1 MRGPQAW
8 IHSFPPNVPC
18 KSLTLARKRFLNC
31 YLAITK
37 PFLSMKTSKQ
47 CPSCGTR
54 FDGRSNQ
61 LYCSNRCKM
70 AAFQAHKTQ
79 TAEAPGPTAPIAA
92 MPPPVLP
99 TRSGFNPRPSPA
111 DSTRPESAA
120 TKESVAL
127 RRLELKHA
135 QRLRELEMEEVALRH
150 AHELTMAR
158 LPLAPVVSSG
168 RGEPRP
174 KPVRDTPP
182 LPLSPLGEWSHFPLG
197 FRRRYQALV
206 KAFFEAAEAP
216 MSPPACREWLA
227 AYGPFQGAIE
237 GLLAQQPVVLRA
249 TKPFIWL
256 GDLAEQIDAHRK
268 RGEWADTE
276 SALLVRIEP
285 TLRQQLVQA
294 CL

>member
-1 MRGPQAW
+1 
-8 IHSFPPNVPC
+8 
-18 KSLTLARKRFLNC
+18 
-31 YLAITK
+31 
-37 PFLSMKTSKQ
+37 MKTSKQ
-47 CPSCGTR
+47 CPSCGKR

-70 AAFQAHKTQ
+70 AAFQASKTQ
-79 TAEAPGPTAPIAA
+79 TAGVPGPTAPIEA

-99 TRSGFNPRPSPA
+99 TRSGSDPRPSPA
-111 DSTRPESAA
+111 HATHPELAA
-120 TKESVAL
+120 TKEGVAL

-158 LPLAPVVSSG
+158 LPLAPAIPSG

-174 KPVRDTPP
+174 APVREMPL
-182 LPLSPLGEWSHFPLG
+182 LPLSPLGEWSHFPPG
-197 FRRRYQALV
+197 VRRRYQALV
-206 KAFFEAAEAP
+206 RAFFQTAKAP
-216 MSPPACREWLA
+216 MSPGACREWLA

-237 GLLAQQPVVLRA
+237 GLFAQQPVVLRA

-256 GDLAEQIDAHRK
+256 GDLAEQIDAHGK
-268 RGEWADTE
+268 RGEWAHE
-276 SALLVRIEP
+276 ASSLRIRIEP
-285 TLRQQLVQA
+285 TLRQQLMQA